1 MSSSFPSPPSPAPA
15 PPSRAPADSGPVP
28 VATAAPHGIDPRGPR
43 FVAAVVSVLGIV
55 GLLLGTGPGAL
66 VVLALLAVS
75 FGLGVVRGVT
85 GTWQSWVFRRFVRPR
100 FAPPDELEDPR
111 PPRFAQLVGLV
122 ISGVG
127 LVLGLAGVPAGIPV
141 AAALVLVASVLNAA
155 FGLCLGCELYLLG
168 LRPRARRAVVP
179 A

>member
-1 MSSSFPSPPSPAPA
+1 MSSSSSSPFPAVAVTSA
-15 PPSRAPADSGPVP
+15 VP
-28 VATAAPHGIDPRGPR
+28 VVAAAPRGIDPRGPR
-43 FVAAVVSVLGIV
+43 VVAALVSVLAIV

-66 VVLALLAVS
+66 VVLALLVAS
-75 FGLGVVRGVT
+75 FGLGVVRGVS

-100 FAPPDELEDPR
+100 LAPPDELEDPR

-155 FGLCLGCELYLLG
+155 FGLCLGCELYLVG
-168 LRPRARRAVVP
+168 LRLRAHRAADP